1 MCWVAAPTTS
11 NCANLACNPQNVSIL
26 TSKVRD
32 CGRHMHLQSIEL
44 LGFKSFADKTI
55 FNFHQGITAIVGPN
69 GCGKSNVLDAVRWA
83 LGEQSAK
90 SLRGDEMADVIFN
103 GSDTRKPVGFAE
115 VSLSFTDCAKELAVD
130 WHDVRVTRRVY
141 RDGNS
146 EYFLNK
152 TVCRLRDIQNLFADT
167 GVARSAYS
175 MMEQGKIDMVLSSR
189 PEDRRAVFEEAAGIT
204 KYKTQKR
211 EALRKLEAT
220 EANLLRIGDVIKE
233 VKRQIGSLQR
243 QAGKARRYQ
252 AVHADLRVLE
262 THHSRRQ
269 LDSLQTELARC
280 HAEIARLG
288 ESEQAIRS
296 KIDSNENQIAEQRRA
311 LEKIDTQIADGRSEL
326 QRLQSQI
333 STHHNRIQFN
343 QQRAEELTELIERSR
358 KDVAA
363 AEVKRAQQDKELE
376 DANTLIEKTSQLLQ
390 AKEAELAK
398 LTDLISKLRSERD
411 MYDSK
416 LEALRSSGSKGEER
430 VAELE
435 DEISG
440 LAIRR
445 DATEETRRDL
455 DGTISK
461 ARVARDKIQKEL
473 ATARAAAEARQK
485 NLELLKTKSQASEKT
500 LHEQQQRLAKTEKN
514 LTEIERSL
522 AEKESRLE
530 ILRQLNEEGEGL
542 AQGSQSVLK
551 GLDNPSRIQPALA
564 GALVSNL
571 DVDSEFIAAI
581 EAALGRNLQAIVL
594 KDAQLAPEI
603 IATLKGKKIGQAAL
617 VLPGLSNSSPATL
630 AALPNEAIAW
640 ARKKVKAPESLA
652 PLVGRLLHNVAI
664 FRDLDAAL
672 SFRKH
677 GSDLAVATLAG
688 EFISAEG
695 IIFGGS
701 RDASADSLLERKA
714 RMSVLSAECGEIRS
728 RRDELV
734 RQRDDANAILEKAA
748 GDFEEARRQ
757 YESAER
763 EQATCNNRIFFLER
777 ESQESEQKIDQ
788 LRSEQTVLAQQIQT
802 ADERIAKLEEELNS
816 ERSALEAQQNQQ
828 LEFQGAHE
836 KAAKSEGEATE
847 QLNELRLALATE
859 RARYENL
866 VAQRQ
871 PMTAREAELAETI
884 AARQTE
890 IANFEKRLATQSEE
904 SKSAEAAIEKGKGES
919 AKLEA
924 TVAALTDQRAEHS
937 RAMNE
942 MESDLRASRNSLS
955 ELHDL
960 RSKQQVRESQLQMQS
975 DNLVE
980 HISRSYQLNLR
991 EFAPDQA
998 AFEKTLR
1005 LQLKRREGGSSVP
1018 SLDANNDGGDP
1029 ATPDSHELTP
1039 PAAEKVIADLTRQLD
1054 NMGPVN
1060 LDAVHEYDELDERY
1074 KFLEGQNSDLT
1085 NSRRELLDVIAQ
1097 INSTTRKLF
1106 AETFA
1111 QVRLSFREMFAEL
1124 FGGGRADLSLLDESD
1139 PLNCGI
1145 EITAK
1150 PPGKQLQSVSLLS
1163 GGERAMTAVALLF
1176 AIYMVRPSPFCIL
1189 DEVDAPLDEGNI
1201 NRFIRVLERFV
1212 KQSQFIIMTHNKRTI
1227 ARADVLYG
1235 VTMEERGVSKLVG
1248 MKLTAPQQI
1257 SPEITSNGDQQQPT
1271 QRRLALATR

>member
-1 MCWVAAPTTS
+1 
-11 NCANLACNPQNVSIL
+11 
-26 TSKVRD
+26 
-32 CGRHMHLQSIEL
+32 MHLQSIEL

-55 FNFHQGITAIVGPN
+55 FNFHEGITAIIGPN

-115 VSLSFTDCAKELAVD
+115 VSLTFTDCAEDLAVD

-152 TVCRLRDIQNLFADT
+152 TACRLRDIQSLFSDT
-167 GVARSAYS
+167 GVARAAYS

-211 EALRKLEAT
+211 DALRKLEAT

-243 QAGKARRYQ
+243 QAGKARRYE
-252 AVHADLRVLE
+252 ALHADLRVLD
-262 THHSRRQ
+262 TQYSRKQ
-269 LDSLQTELARC
+269 LDSLEAELARC

-288 ESEQAIRS
+288 ESEQAIRA
-296 KIDSNENQIAEQRRA
+296 KIDTNENQMAEERRA
-311 LEKIDTQIADGRSEL
+311 LEKIDAQITDRRSEL

-333 STHHNRIQFN
+333 GTHHNQIQFN
-343 QQRAEELTELIERSR
+343 RQRAEELTELIERSR

-363 AEVKRAQQDKELE
+363 AEAKRVQQDKELE
-376 DANTLIEKTSQLLQ
+376 EVSASVEKTSQLVQ
-390 AKEAELAK
+390 AKEGELEK
-398 LTDLISKLRSERD
+398 LTNLISKLRSERNA
-411 MYDSK
+411 YDSK
-416 LEALRSSGSKGEER
+416 LEALRSSGSKNEER
-430 VAELE
+430 IAELE
-435 DEISG
+435 NELSG

-445 DATEETRRDL
+445 DATEETRRGL
-455 DGTISK
+455 DAAISE
-461 ARVARDKIQKEL
+461 ARAARDKVDKAL
-473 ATARAAAEARQK
+473 TAARKAAETGQK
-485 NLELLKTKSQASEKT
+485 NVELLKSKAHASEET
-500 LHEQQQRLAKTEKN
+500 LREQQQRLANSEKS
-514 LTEIERSL
+514 LTELERSL

-551 GLDNPSRIQPALA
+551 GLGNPSRIQPALA
-564 GALVSNL
+564 GAFVSNL
-571 DVDSEFIAAI
+571 DVDPEFIAAV

-594 KDAQLAPEI
+594 KDAKLAPEI
-603 IATLKGKKIGQAAL
+603 IATLKEKKIGQAAL
-617 VLPGLSNSSPATL
+617 VLPGLSNSSPETP
-630 AALPNEAIAW
+630 AALPKEAIAW
-640 ARKKVKAPESLA
+640 AREKVKAPDSLA
-652 PLVGRLLHNVAI
+652 SLVARLLHNVAI
-664 FRDLDAAL
+664 FRNLDAAL
-672 SFRKH
+672 SFKKQ
-677 GSDLAVATLAG
+677 GNDFAAATLAG

-695 IIFGGS
+695 IVFGGS
-701 RDASADSLLERKA
+701 RDAAADSLLERKA
-714 RMSVLSAECGEIRS
+714 RMSVLSGEYAEVRS
-728 RRDELV
+728 RRDALLRE
-734 RQRDDANAILEKAA
+734 RDEANAILEKVRS
-748 GDFEEARRQ
+748 DSEETRRQ
-757 YESAER
+757 HESAER
-763 EQATCNNRIFFLER
+763 EQSTSDNRILFLER
-777 ESQESEQKIDQ
+777 DLQESEQKIDQ

-802 ADERIAKLEEELNS
+802 AGERIAKLEEELGS
-816 ERSALEAQQNQQ
+816 EQVALEAQQNEQ
-828 LEFQGAHE
+828 LELKGARE
-836 KAAKSEGEATE
+836 NTSKREDEATNR
-847 QLNELRLALATE
+847 LNELRLALATE
-859 RARYENL
+859 RQRYENL
-866 VAQRQ
+866 IAQRQ
-871 PMTAREAELAETI
+871 PMAAREVELTETI

-890 IANFEKRLATQSEE
+890 IANFEKRLAAQSQE
-904 SKSAEAAIEKGKGES
+904 SKSAEAAIEKQKAQCAE
-919 AKLEA
+919 LET
-924 TVAALTDQRAEHS
+924 TVTAWTDQRAEHS

-942 MESDLRASRNSLS
+942 MESDLRAIRNSLN

-960 RSKQQVRESQLQMQS
+960 RSRQQVRESQLQMQS

-980 HISRSYQLNLR
+980 HISRRYQLNLR
-991 EFAPDQA
+991 EFTPDQV

-1005 LQLKRREGGSSVP
+1005 AQLKREKVEGG
-1018 SLDANNDGGDP
+1018 AP
-1029 ATPDSHELTP
+1029 ATPGSQELAP
-1039 PAAEKVIADLTRQLD
+1039 PNLEKLIGDLRTQLD

-1074 KFLEGQNSDLT
+1074 KFLEGQNNDLT

-1111 QVRLSFREMFAEL
+1111 QVRINFREMFAEL

-1145 EITAK
+1145 EISAK

-1201 NRFIRVLERFV
+1201 NRFIGVLERFV

-1227 ARADVLYG
+1227 AKADVLYG
-1235 VTMEERGVSKLVG
+1235 VTMAERGVSKLVG
-1248 MKLTAPQQI
+1248 MKLTAPQQV
-1257 SPEITSNGDQQQPT
+1257 SAGVASNGDQQGPR
-1271 QRRLALATR
+1271 QRHLALATR

>member
-1 MCWVAAPTTS
+1 
-11 NCANLACNPQNVSIL
+11 
-26 TSKVRD
+26 
-32 CGRHMHLQSIEL
+32 MHLQSIEL

-55 FNFHQGITAIVGPN
+55 FNFHQGITAIIGPN

-115 VSLSFTDCAKELAVD
+115 VSLTFTDCAKELAVD

-152 TVCRLRDIQNLFADT
+152 TACRLRDVQSLFADT
-167 GVARSAYS
+167 GIARAAYS

-252 AVHADLRVLE
+252 ALHADLRVLD
-262 THHSRRQ
+262 TQYSRKQ
-269 LDSLQTELARC
+269 LDSLEAELARC
-280 HAEIARLG
+280 HAEIAQLG
-288 ESEQAIRS
+288 ESERAIRA
-296 KIDSNENQIAEQRRA
+296 KIDTSENQMAQRRRA
-311 LEKIDTQIADGRSEL
+311 LEEIDAKITDGRSEL

-333 STHHNRIQFN
+333 GTHHNQIQFN
-343 QQRAEELTELIERSR
+343 RQRAEELTELMERSR

-363 AEVKRAQQDKELE
+363 AEAKRVQQDKELE
-376 DANTLIEKTSQLLQ
+376 EANSLVEKTNQLLQ
-390 AKEAELAK
+390 AKERELEK
-398 LTDLISKLRSERD
+398 LTNLISKLRSERNACN
-411 MYDSK
+411 SK
-416 LEALRSSGSKGEER
+416 LEALRSSGSKNEER
-430 VAELE
+430 IAELE
-435 DEISG
+435 GELSG

-445 DATEETRRDL
+445 DATDETRRGL
-455 DGTISK
+455 DATISEARAIHDKVQK
-461 ARVARDKIQKEL
+461 AL
-473 ATARAAAEARQK
+473 ATARAAAERGQK
-485 NLELLKTKSQASEKT
+485 NLQLLKTKSQGNDEA
-500 LHEQQQRLAKTEKN
+500 LREQQQRLANTEKS
-514 LTEIERSL
+514 LTELERSL

-530 ILRQLNEEGEGL
+530 ILHQLNEEGEGL

-551 GLDNPSRIQPALA
+551 GLDDPSRIQPALA

-571 DVDSEFIAAI
+571 DVDPEFIAAV

-603 IATLKGKKIGQAAL
+603 IATLKEKRIGQTAL
-617 VLPGLSNSSPATL
+617 ILPVLSNSSPKTP
-630 AALPNEAIAW
+630 AALPKEAVAW
-640 ARKKVKAPESLA
+640 AREKVKTPDSLA
-652 PLVGRLLHNVAI
+652 PLVARLLHNVAI
-664 FRDLDAAL
+664 FRNLNAAL
-672 SFRKH
+672 SFKKH
-677 GSDLAVATLAG
+677 GKDFAAATLAG

-695 IIFGGS
+695 IVFGGS
-701 RDASADSLLERKA
+701 RDATADSLLERKA
-714 RMSVLSAECGEIRS
+714 RMSLLSAEYAEVRS
-728 RRDELV
+728 RRDALLRE
-734 RQRDDANAILEKAA
+734 RDEANAILEKARS
-748 GDFEEARRQ
+748 DVEKTRRQ
-757 YESAER
+757 YEAVDR
-763 EQATCNNRIFFLER
+763 EQSTSDNRILFLER
-777 ESQESEQKIDQ
+777 ELTESEQKIDQ

-802 ADERIAKLEEELNS
+802 AGERIAKLEEELGS
-816 ERSALEAQQNQQ
+816 EHAALDAQQNEQ
-828 LEFQGAHE
+828 LELEGARE
-836 KAAKSEGEATE
+836 NAAKREDEATE
-847 QLNELRLALATE
+847 RLNELRLALATE
-859 RARYENL
+859 RQRYENL
-866 VAQRQ
+866 IAQRQ
-871 PMTAREAELAETI
+871 PMATREVELAETI
-884 AARQTE
+884 AARQAE
-890 IANFEKRLATQSEE
+890 IANFEKRLAAQSQE
-904 SKSAEAAIEKGKGES
+904 SKSAEAAIEKQKAEC
-919 AKLEA
+919 AELEA
-924 TVAALTDQRAEHS
+924 TVTAVTDQRAEHS

-942 MESDLRASRNSLS
+942 MESDLRASRNSLN

-960 RSKQQVRESQLQMQS
+960 RSKQQVRESQFQMQS

-980 HISRSYQLNLR
+980 HISRHYQLNLR
-991 EFAPDQA
+991 EFAPDQVT
-998 AFEKTLR
+998 FEKTLR
-1005 LQLKRREGGSSVP
+1005 AQLKRNEKLESEAPV
-1018 SLDANNDGGDP
+1018 
-1029 ATPDSHELTP
+1029 TPDSQELAP
-1039 PAAEKVIADLTRQLD
+1039 PEVGRVIADLTRQLD
-1054 NMGPVN
+1054 NMGPIN
-1060 LDAVHEYDELDERY
+1060 LDAVQEYDELDERY
-1074 KFLEGQNSDLT
+1074 KFLEGQNNDLT

-1097 INSTTRKLF
+1097 INSTTSKLF

-1111 QVRLSFREMFAEL
+1111 QVRINFREMFAEL

-1145 EITAK
+1145 EISAK

-1176 AIYMVRPSPFCIL
+1176 AIYMVRSSPFCIL

-1201 NRFIRVLERFV
+1201 NRFIGVLERFV

-1227 ARADVLYG
+1227 AKADVLYG

-1248 MKLTAPQQI
+1248 MKLTAPQQV
-1257 SPEITSNGDQQQPT
+1257 SAGVASNGDQQEPR

>member
-1 MCWVAAPTTS
+1 
-11 NCANLACNPQNVSIL
+11 
-26 TSKVRD
+26 
-32 CGRHMHLQSIEL
+32 MHLQSIEL

-55 FNFHQGITAIVGPN
+55 FNFHQGVTAIIGPN
-69 GCGKSNVLDAVRWA
+69 GCGKSNVLDAARWA

-103 GSDTRKPVGFAE
+103 GSDTRKAVGFAE
-115 VSLSFTDCAKELAVD
+115 VSLTFTDCAKELAVD

-152 TVCRLRDIQNLFADT
+152 TPCRLRDIQSLFADT
-167 GVARSAYS
+167 GIARAAYS

-220 EANLLRIGDVIKE
+220 EANLLRIGDIIKE

-252 AVHADLRVLE
+252 ALHADLRVLD
-262 THHSRRQ
+262 TQYSRKQ
-269 LDSLQTELARC
+269 LDALEAELAHC
-280 HAEIARLG
+280 HAQIARLG
-288 ESEQAIRS
+288 ESEQAIRA
-296 KIDSNENQIAEQRRA
+296 KIDAGENQMAEQRRA
-311 LEKIDTQIADGRSEL
+311 LEKIDAQITDGRSQL

-333 STHHNRIQFN
+333 GTHHNQIQFN
-343 QQRAEELTELIERSR
+343 RQRAEELTELIERSR

-363 AEVKRAQQDKELE
+363 AEAKRVQQYKELE
-376 DANTLIEKTSQLLQ
+376 DANALVEQTSQLLQ
-390 AKEAELAK
+390 AKEGELEK
-398 LTDLISKLRSERD
+398 LNNLISKLRSEQSA
-411 MYDSK
+411 YDSK
-416 LEALRSSGSKGEER
+416 LEALRSSASKNEER

-435 DEISG
+435 DELSG

-445 DATEETRRDL
+445 DATEETRRGL
-455 DGTISK
+455 DATISEARTASNKVQK
-461 ARVARDKIQKEL
+461 AL
-473 ATARAAAEARQK
+473 ATARSAAETGQK
-485 NLELLKTKSQASEKT
+485 NVELLKTKSQAGEEA
-500 LHEQQQRLAKTEKN
+500 LREQQQHLASTEKS
-514 LTEIERSL
+514 LTEFERSL

-530 ILRQLNEEGEGL
+530 ILHQLNEEGEGL

-564 GALVSNL
+564 GALVSKL
-571 DVDSEFIAAI
+571 DVDPEFIAAV

-603 IATLKGKKIGQAAL
+603 IATLKEKKIGQAAL
-617 VLPGLSNSSPATL
+617 VLPGWSNSTPETP
-630 AALPNEAIAW
+630 AALPQGAVVW
-640 ARKKVKAPESLA
+640 AREKVTAPDSLA
-652 PLVGRLLHNVAI
+652 PLVARLLHNVAI

-672 SFRKH
+672 SFKKH
-677 GSDLAVATLAG
+677 GKDFAVATLAG

-695 IIFGGS
+695 IVFGGS
-701 RDASADSLLERKA
+701 RDVAADSLLERKA
-714 RMSVLSAECGEIRS
+714 RMSVLSAECAEVRS
-728 RRDELV
+728 RRDALV
-734 RQRDDANAILEKAA
+734 QKRDDTNTILEKARSE
-748 GDFEEARRQ
+748 FEQTRRQ
-757 YESAER
+757 YESADR
-763 EQATCNNRIFFLER
+763 EQSTGDNRILFLER

-802 ADERIAKLEEELNS
+802 AGERIAKLEEELDS
-816 ERSALEAQQNQQ
+816 ERAALEVQKNEQ
-828 LEFQGAHE
+828 LELQAARE
-836 KAAKSEGEATE
+836 NAAKREDEATE
-847 QLNELRLALATE
+847 RLNELRLALATE
-859 RARYENL
+859 RQRYENL
-866 VAQRQ
+866 IAQRQ
-871 PMTAREAELAETI
+871 PMAAREAELAETI
-884 AARQTE
+884 AARQLE
-890 IANFEKRLATQSEE
+890 ISNFEKRLAAQSQE
-904 SKSAEAAIEKGKGES
+904 SKRAEAAIEKQKTEC
-919 AKLEA
+919 AELEVA
-924 TVAALTDQRAEHS
+924 VAALTDQRAEQS

-942 MESDLRASRNSLS
+942 MESDLRANRNSLN

-980 HISRSYQLNLR
+980 HISRRYQLNLR

-1005 LQLKRREGGSSVP
+1005 AQLKRNEKVEGEAP
-1018 SLDANNDGGDP
+1018 S
-1029 ATPDSHELTP
+1029 TPDSQELAP
-1039 PAAEKVIADLTRQLD
+1039 PEIARVIADLTRQLD

-1074 KFLEGQNSDLT
+1074 KFLEGQNNDLT
-1085 NSRRELLDVIAQ
+1085 NSRRELLDVIGQ

-1111 QVRLSFREMFAEL
+1111 QVRINFREMFAEL

-1145 EITAK
+1145 EISAK

-1201 NRFIRVLERFV
+1201 NRFIGVLERFV

-1227 ARADVLYG
+1227 AKADVLYG

-1248 MKLTAPQQI
+1248 MKLTAPQQV
-1257 SPEITSNGDQQQPT
+1257 SAGVASNGDQQEPR

>member
-1 MCWVAAPTTS
+1 
-11 NCANLACNPQNVSIL
+11 
-26 TSKVRD
+26 
-32 CGRHMHLQSIEL
+32 MHLQSIEL
-44 LGFKSFADKTI
+44 FGFKSFADKTI

-83 LGEQSAK
+83 VGEQSAK

-103 GSDTRKPVGFAE
+103 GTDTRKPVGFAE
-115 VSLSFTDCAKELAVD
+115 VSLTFTDCAKELAVD

-152 TVCRLRDIQNLFADT
+152 TPCRLRDIQSLFADT
-167 GVARSAYS
+167 GIARAAYS

-252 AVHADLRVLE
+252 ALHADLRVLD
-262 THHSRRQ
+262 TQYSRKQ
-269 LDSLQTELARC
+269 LDSLEAELARC

-288 ESEQAIRS
+288 ESERAIRA
-296 KIDSNENQIAEQRRA
+296 KIDTSENQMVEQRRA
-311 LEKIDTQIADGRSEL
+311 LEEIDAKITDRRSEL

-333 STHHNRIQFN
+333 STHHNQIQFN
-343 QQRAEELTELIERSR
+343 RQRAEELTELIERSR

-363 AEVKRAQQDKELE
+363 ADAKRVQQDKELSE
-376 DANTLIEKTSQLLQ
+376 VNALVKKTSQLLQ
-390 AKEAELAK
+390 AKEGELEK
-398 LTDLISKLRSERD
+398 VTDLISKLRSERNA
-411 MYDSK
+411 YDSK
-416 LEALRSSGSKGEER
+416 LEARRLSGSKNEER
-430 VAELE
+430 IAELQ
-435 DEISG
+435 DELSG

-445 DATEETRRDL
+445 DATEETRRAL
-455 DGTISK
+455 DATISE
-461 ARVARDKIQKEL
+461 ACVTRDKVEKAL
-473 ATARAAAEARQK
+473 AAARAAAETGQK
-485 NLELLKTKSQASEKT
+485 NVELLKKKSQASEET
-500 LHEQQQRLAKTEKN
+500 LREQQQRLTNTEKG
-514 LTEIERSL
+514 LIELERSL

-530 ILRQLNEEGEGL
+530 ILHQLNEEGEGL

-564 GALVSNL
+564 GALASNL
-571 DVDSEFIAAI
+571 DVDPEFIAAV

-594 KDAQLAPEI
+594 KDGQLAPEI
-603 IATLKGKKIGQAAL
+603 IATLKEKRIGRTAL
-617 VLPGLSNSSPATL
+617 VLPGLSNSSPETS
-630 AALPNEAIAW
+630 AALPKEAIAW
-640 ARKKVKAPESLA
+640 AREKVKAPDSLA
-652 PLVGRLLHNVAI
+652 PLAARLLHNVAI
-664 FRDLDAAL
+664 FRNLDVAL
-672 SFRKH
+672 SFKKRGK
-677 GSDLAVATLAG
+677 DFAAATLAG

-695 IIFGGS
+695 IVFGGS
-701 RDASADSLLERKA
+701 RDAEADSLLERKA
-714 RMSVLSAECGEIRS
+714 RMSVLSAEYAEVRS
-728 RRDELV
+728 RRDALL
-734 RQRDDANAILEKAA
+734 RKRDQASAILEKARS
-748 GDFEEARRQ
+748 DYEQTRRQ
-757 YESAER
+757 YESADR
-763 EQATCNNRIFFLER
+763 EQSTSDNRILFLER
-777 ESQESEQKIDQ
+777 ELQESEQKIDQ

-802 ADERIAKLEEELNS
+802 AGEHIAKLEQELGS
-816 ERSALEAQQNQQ
+816 EHAALEAQQNEQVE
-828 LEFQGAHE
+828 LQGARGD
-836 KAAKSEGEATE
+836 AAKREDEATE
-847 QLNELRLALATE
+847 RLNELRLALATE
-859 RARYENL
+859 RQRYENL
-866 VAQRQ
+866 IAQRQ
-871 PMTAREAELAETI
+871 PMTARDVELAETI
-884 AARQTE
+884 AARQAE
-890 IANFEKRLATQSEE
+890 IANFEKRLAAQAQE
-904 SKSAEAAIEKGKGES
+904 SKSAEAAIEKQKAEC
-919 AKLEA
+919 AELQA

-937 RAMNE
+937 RAMIE
-942 MESDLRASRNSLS
+942 MESDQRATRNSLN

-980 HISRSYQLNLR
+980 HISRRYQLNLR
-991 EFAPDQA
+991 EFAADQA
-998 AFEKTLR
+998 AFDKTLR
-1005 LQLKRREGGSSVP
+1005 AQRKRNEKLEG
-1018 SLDANNDGGDP
+1018 AAP
-1029 ATPDSHELTP
+1029 ATSDSQELATP
-1039 PAAEKVIADLTRQLD
+1039 EVARVIADLTRQLD

-1060 LDAVHEYDELDERY
+1060 LDAVQEYDELDERY
-1074 KFLEGQNSDLT
+1074 KFLEGQNNDLT

-1111 QVRLSFREMFAEL
+1111 QVRINFREMFAEL
-1124 FGGGRADLSLLDESD
+1124 FGGGRADLSLLDEND

-1145 EITAK
+1145 EISAK

-1176 AIYMVRPSPFCIL
+1176 AIYMVRSSPFCIL

-1201 NRFIRVLERFV
+1201 NRFIGVLERFV

-1227 ARADVLYG
+1227 AKADVLYG

-1248 MKLTAPQQI
+1248 MKLTAPQQV
-1257 SPEITSNGDQQQPT
+1257 SAGVASNGGQQEPR
-1271 QRRLALATR
+1271 QRHLALATR

>member
-1 MCWVAAPTTS
+1 
-11 NCANLACNPQNVSIL
+11 
-26 TSKVRD
+26 
-32 CGRHMHLQSIEL
+32 MHLQSLEL
-44 LGFKSFADKTI
+44 FGFKSFADKTI
-55 FNFHQGITAIVGPN
+55 FNFHEGVTAIVGPN

-103 GSDTRKPVGFAE
+103 GSDMRKPVGFAE
-115 VSLSFTDCAKELAVD
+115 VSLTFTDCTKELAVD

-152 TVCRLRDIQNLFADT
+152 TPCRLRDIQSLFADT
-167 GVARSAYS
+167 GIARTAYS

-211 EALRKLEAT
+211 DALRKLEAT

-252 AVHADLRVLE
+252 ALHADLRVLD
-262 THHSRRQ
+262 TQYSRKQ
-269 LDSLQTELARC
+269 LDSLEAELARC

-288 ESEQAIRS
+288 ESEQAIRA
-296 KIDSNENQIAEQRRA
+296 KIDTSETQMAEQRRA
-311 LEKIDTQIADGRSEL
+311 LEEIDAQIGDGRSEL

-333 STHHNRIQFN
+333 GTHHNQIQFN
-343 QQRAEELTELIERSR
+343 RQRAEELTELIERSR

-363 AEVKRAQQDKELE
+363 AEAKRVQQDKELGE
-376 DANTLIEKTSQLLQ
+376 VNALVERTSQLLQ
-390 AKEAELAK
+390 AKESELEK
-398 LTDLISKLRSERD
+398 LNNLISKLRSERNAW
-411 MYDSK
+411 DSK
-416 LEALRSSGSKGEER
+416 LEALRLSGSKNEER

-435 DEISG
+435 DELSG

-445 DATEETRRDL
+445 DATEETRRGL
-455 DGTISK
+455 DATISE
-461 ARVARDKIQKEL
+461 ARATRDKVQKAL
-473 ATARAAAEARQK
+473 ATARAAAEREQK
-485 NLELLKTKSQASEKT
+485 NLKLLKTKSQASEDA
-500 LHEQQQRLAKTEKN
+500 LREQQRRLAEIEKS
-514 LTEIERSL
+514 LTELERSV

-530 ILRQLNEEGEGL
+530 ILHQLNEEGEGL

-571 DVDSEFIAAI
+571 DVDPEFIAAI

-594 KDAQLAPEI
+594 KDAKLAPEI
-603 IATLKGKKIGQAAL
+603 ITTLKEKRIGQTAL
-617 VLPGLSNSSPATL
+617 VLPGLSNSSPETH
-630 AALPNEAIAW
+630 AALPKEALAW
-640 ARKKVKAPESLA
+640 AREKVKAPDSLA
-652 PLVGRLLHNVAI
+652 PLVARLLHNVSV
-664 FRDLDAAL
+664 FRNLDTAL
-672 SFRKH
+672 SSRKR
-677 GSDLAVATLAG
+677 GKDFAAATLAG

-695 IIFGGS
+695 IVFGGS
-701 RDASADSLLERKA
+701 RDTAADSLLERKA
-714 RMSVLSAECGEIRS
+714 RMSVLSAENAEIRS
-728 RRDELV
+728 RRDALLLK
-734 RQRDDANAILEKAA
+734 RDDASAILEKARS
-748 GDFEEARRQ
+748 DVEETRRQ
-757 YESAER
+757 FESADR
-763 EQATCNNRIFFLER
+763 EQSASDNRILFLER
-777 ESQESEQKIDQ
+777 ELAESEQKIDHH
-788 LRSEQTVLAQQIQT
+788 RSEQTVLGQQIQT
-802 ADERIAKLEEELNS
+802 AAERIAKLDEELGS
-816 ERSALEAQQNQQ
+816 ERAALEAQQNKR
-828 LEFQGAHE
+828 LELQSAIQN
-836 KAAKSEGEATE
+836 AAKRETEATE
-847 QLNELRLALATE
+847 RLNELRLALATE
-859 RARYENL
+859 RQRYENL
-866 VAQRQ
+866 IAQRQ
-871 PMTAREAELAETI
+871 PMAAREVELIETI
-884 AARQTE
+884 AARQAE
-890 IANFEKRLATQSEE
+890 IANFEKRLAAQAQE
-904 SKSAEAAIEKGKGES
+904 SKSAEAAIEKQKAEC
-919 AKLEA
+919 AELEA
-924 TVAALTDQRAEHS
+924 TVTALTDQRAEHS

-942 MESDLRASRNSLS
+942 MESELRASRNSLN

-980 HISRSYQLNLR
+980 HISRRYLLNLR
-991 EFAPDQA
+991 EFSPDQV

-1005 LQLKRREGGSSVP
+1005 AQLKRNEK
-1018 SLDANNDGGDP
+1018 LEDEAP
-1029 ATPDSHELTP
+1029 ATPDRPELAP
-1039 PAAEKVIADLTRQLD
+1039 PEVAKVIADLTRQLD

-1074 KFLEGQNSDLT
+1074 KFLEGQNNDLT

-1111 QVRLSFREMFAEL
+1111 QVRANFREMFAEL
-1124 FGGGRADLSLLDESD
+1124 FGGGRADLSLLDEND

-1145 EITAK
+1145 EISAK

-1201 NRFIRVLERFV
+1201 NRFIGVLERFV

-1227 ARADVLYG
+1227 AKADVLYG

-1248 MKLTAPQQI
+1248 MKLTAPPADEQ
-1257 SPEITSNGDQQQPT
+1257 
-1271 QRRLALATR
+1271 LATTRKIASSQREFAMAGNGGTEPKSSFAAR